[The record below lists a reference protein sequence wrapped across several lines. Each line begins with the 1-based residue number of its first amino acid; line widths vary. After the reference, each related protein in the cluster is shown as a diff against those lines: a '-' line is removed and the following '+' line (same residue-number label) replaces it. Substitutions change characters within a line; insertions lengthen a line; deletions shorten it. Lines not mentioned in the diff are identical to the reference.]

1 MTFYLHQQYRSVYF
15 NSGWIYLYVANVRFL
30 YPLNIALEGFG
41 YSLGSRR
48 DSAELTYS
56 VILFQPESRDP
67 ASQAG
72 AEAELQPP
80 PGIFCPRKQK
90 LFCVDRCWSHVVG
103 VCWIFSWRCLFVC
116 QNNCEMN
123 ECNNPLTTT
132 STFNLKIPLT
142 MGNINL
148 QQQRVTVS
156 PKKCNEKLLRAF
168 QFLRWSLWFCW
179 KGPLSSIAIKV
190 SNFRFEKL
198 WLWVHIIISS
208 WLQNNHPSSANISR
222 LSQPVLSQ
230 HWDGG

>member
-1 MTFYLHQQYRSVYF
+1 MAFYQHYICLFQLGMDLF
-15 NSGWIYLYVANVRFL
+15 LYVANIRFL
-30 YPLNIALEGFG
+30 YPLNVALEGFG
-41 YSLGSRR
+41 YSLGSRQ
-48 DSAELTYS
+48 DSAQLTYS

-67 ASQAG
+67 ASQPG
-72 AEAELQPP
+72 AEVELQPP
-80 PGIFCPRKQK
+80 PGIFCPRKPK
-90 LFCVDRCWSHVVG
+90 LFRWSHVAG

-132 STFNLKIPLT
+132 STSNLKIPLNN
-142 MGNINL
+142 GKHQL
-148 QQQRVTVS
+148 GSKSGWQFL
-156 PKKCNEKLLRAF
+156 KKCNEKLLRAF

-222 LSQPVLSQ
+222 LSKPVLSQ